1 MTALNSRGFHF
12 NHQTVQRLM
21 KELSLVCRVRTK
33 KYCSYKREVGKNAPN
48 LLNWDFRAKKPNE
61 KWLTDVTEFS
71 LFGQKLYLSPVLD
84 LHSLCLVSYTIS
96 ERPTSSIVTTMLS
109 KAFEAIPDGTGLI
122 LHSAQGWQYQHKPYQ
137 RMLKAKGN
145 CLDNAVMENFFGLL
159 KMSCY
164 ICKNFS
170 LRITLNKNELTI
182 WTITTTGVLKKGL
195 RACRLRFTDNK
206 PFQLFEQFF
215 LQKIV

>member
-1 MTALNSRGFHF
+1 
-12 NHQTVQRLM
+12 
-21 KELSLVCRVRTK
+21 
-33 KYCSYKREVGKNAPN
+33 
-48 LLNWDFRAKKPNE
+48 
-61 KWLTDVTEFS
+61 
-71 LFGQKLYLSPVLD
+71 
-84 LHSLCLVSYTIS
+84 
-96 ERPTSSIVTTMLS
+96 
-109 KAFEAIPDGTGLI
+109 
-122 LHSAQGWQYQHKPYQ
+122 
-137 RMLKAKGN
+137 
-145 CLDNAVMENFFGLL
+145 MENFFGLL